1 MSEKIFHYIHHAAF
15 WLDAEGKRALFDPF
29 LDGNPEHLRAQ
40 DIDADWIFVSHA
52 HADHLGSAFEIAQR
66 TGATIISTAEICGLA
81 DQAGCASHAMHIG
94 GTHEFAFGKVRIA
107 PAFHGSGIA
116 GGHACGFIVNY
127 FGIRLYYAADTG
139 LIGAMK
145 WLRYVAPFDV
155 AVLPIGD
162 NYTMGPKDA
171 AIAAAWLGASVVIP
185 VHYNTWPV
193 IAQDPKAFEETV
205 EKEFDIRVQ
214 IVEPGKSVHLS

>member
-1 MSEKIFHYIHHAAF
+1 MPI
-15 WLDAEGKRALFDPF
+15 GF
-29 LDGNPEHLRAQ
+29 LSRM
-40 DIDADWIFVSHA
+40 
-52 HADHLGSAFEIAQR
+52 R
-66 TGATIISTAEICGLA
+66 TPIISEVPLKSRKEPER
-81 DQAGCASHAMHIG
+81 AGCASHAMHIG

-116 GGHACGFIVNY
+116 GGHACGFIVNF
-127 FGIRLYYAADTG
+127 FGIRLYYAGDTG
-139 LIGAMK
+139 LFGDMK
-145 WLRYVAPFDV
+145 WLRSVEPFDV

-193 IAQDPKAFEETV
+193 IAQDPKAFEEAV
-205 EKEFDIRVQ
+205 EKEFDIRVR

>member
-1 MSEKIFHYIHHAAF
+1 
-15 WLDAEGKRALFDPF
+15 
-29 LDGNPEHLRAQ
+29 
-40 DIDADWIFVSHA
+40 
-52 HADHLGSAFEIAQR
+52 
-66 TGATIISTAEICGLA
+66 
-81 DQAGCASHAMHIG
+81 
-94 GTHEFAFGKVRIA
+94 
-107 PAFHGSGIA
+107 
-116 GGHACGFIVNY
+116 
-127 FGIRLYYAADTG
+127 
-139 LIGAMK
+139 MK
-145 WLRYVAPFDV
+145 WLRSVEPFDV